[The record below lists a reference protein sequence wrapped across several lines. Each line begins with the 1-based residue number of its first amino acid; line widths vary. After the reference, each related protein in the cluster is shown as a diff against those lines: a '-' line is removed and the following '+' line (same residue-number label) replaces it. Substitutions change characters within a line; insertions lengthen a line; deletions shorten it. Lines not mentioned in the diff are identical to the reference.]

1 MQNINSPQVSVLM
14 TAYNREKFIL
24 ESIESVI
31 HSTFNDLEL
40 IIVDDGSK
48 DNTVDTVREAMQKD
62 SRIRFYQNENNLG
75 DYPNRNQAA
84 AYARGK
90 YILYV
95 DSDDKIQPDAIAY
108 CMKYFEAFP
117 DADFSVI
124 YPHGDI
130 QAPLMLDAETAIRKH
145 FYEKSFLNLGPGGV
159 VFKREFFLKNNA
171 YSTRF
176 GPANDLYSHL
186 KFAIKGKVLLLP
198 YRYLIYRIHDGQ
210 ESTNRYRYLYLNQ
223 LYINA
228 AFSKLDFPLTIKEK
242 KKIKKRYTRNN
253 ALVILKYI
261 LKTFKFKKGIEAYL
275 KGEFKLRDLI

>member
-1 MQNINSPQVSVLM
+1 MPEVSVLM

-24 ESIESVI
+24 ESIESVTQ
-31 HSTFNDLEL
+31 STFKNLEL

-48 DNTVDTVREAMQKD
+48 DNTVELVRQSMQKD
-62 SRIRFYQNENNLG
+62 SRILLYQNENNLG

-84 AYARGK
+84 SYAKGK

-95 DSDDKIQPDAIAY
+95 DSDDQIQPDAIAY
-108 CMKYFEAFP
+108 CIKYFEAFP
-117 DADFSVI
+117 EADFSVI
-124 YPHGDI
+124 YPHDDI
-130 QAPLMLDAETAIRKH
+130 QTPMMLNSEAAIRKH

-159 VFKREFFLKNNA
+159 VFKREFFLKNNS

-186 KFAIKGKVLLLP
+186 KFAIKGNVLLLP
-198 YRYLIYRIHDGQ
+198 FKYLIYRIHDGQ

-228 AFSKLDFPLTIKEK
+228 AFSKLDFPLNEKEK

-261 LKTFKFKKGIEAYL
+261 LKTFKIRKGIEAYL
-275 KGEFKLRDLI
+275 KGEFKFRDLI

>member
-1 MQNINSPQVSVLM
+1 MNMPEVSVLM

-24 ESIESVI
+24 ESIESVTQ
-31 HSTFNDLEL
+31 STFKNLEL

-48 DNTVDTVREAMQKD
+48 DNTIELVRHAMQKD

-84 AYARGK
+84 SYAKGK

-95 DSDDKIQPDAIAY
+95 DSDDQIQPDAIAY

-117 DADFSVI
+117 EADFTVI
-124 YPHGDI
+124 YPHDDI
-130 QAPLMLDAETAIRKH
+130 QTPMMFDSETAIRKH

-159 VFKREFFLKNNA
+159 VFKREFFFKNNA
-171 YSTRF
+171 YSTQF

-186 KFAIKGKVLLLP
+186 KFAIKGNVLLLP

-228 AFSKLDFPLTIKEK
+228 AFSKLDFPLTEKEK
-242 KKIKKRYTRNN
+242 NKIKKKYTRNN
-253 ALVILKYI
+253 ALVILKYT
-261 LKTFKFKKGIEAYL
+261 LKTFKIRKGIEAYL
-275 KGEFKLRDLI
+275 KGEFKFRDLI

>member
-1 MQNINSPQVSVLM
+1 MPEVSVLM

-31 HSTFNDLEL
+31 QSTFKNLEL

-48 DNTVDTVREAMQKD
+48 DKTVELVKQSIQKD
-62 SRIRFYQNENNLG
+62 SRILLYQNENNLG

-84 AYARGK
+84 SYAKGK

-95 DSDDKIQPDAIAY
+95 DSDDQIQPDAIAY
-108 CMKYFEAFP
+108 CIKYFEAFP
-117 DADFSVI
+117 EADFSVI
-124 YPHGDI
+124 YPHDDI
-130 QAPLMLDAETAIRKH
+130 QTPMMLNSEAAIRKH

-159 VFKREFFLKNNA
+159 VFKREFFLKNNS

-186 KFAIKGKVLLLP
+186 KFAIKGNVLLLP
-198 YRYLIYRIHDGQ
+198 FKYLIYRIHDGQ

-228 AFSKLDFPLTIKEK
+228 AFSKLDFPLNEKEK
-242 KKIKKRYTRNN
+242 KKIKKKYTRNN

-261 LKTFKFKKGIEAYL
+261 LKTFKIRKGIEAYL
-275 KGEFKLRDLI
+275 KGEFKFRDLI

>member
-1 MQNINSPQVSVLM
+1 MNMPEVSVLM

-24 ESIESVI
+24 ESIESVTQ
-31 HSTFNDLEL
+31 STFKNLEL

-48 DNTVDTVREAMQKD
+48 DKTVELVRQSMQKD
-62 SRIRFYQNENNLG
+62 SRILLYQNENNLG

-84 AYARGK
+84 SYAKGK

-95 DSDDKIQPDAIAY
+95 DSDDQIHPDAIAY

-117 DADFSVI
+117 EADFSVI

-130 QAPLMLDAETAIRKH
+130 QTPMMLDSEAAIRKH

-159 VFKREFFLKNNA
+159 VFKRDFFLKNNS

-228 AFSKLDFPLTIKEK
+228 AFSKLDFPLSEKEK

-261 LKTFKFKKGIEAYL
+261 LKTFKIRKGIEAYL
-275 KGEFKLRDLI
+275 KAEIKFRDLI

>member
-1 MQNINSPQVSVLM
+1 MNMPEVSVLM

-24 ESIESVI
+24 ESIESVTQ
-31 HSTFNDLEL
+31 STFKNLEL

-48 DNTVDTVREAMQKD
+48 DNTVELVRQSMQKD
-62 SRIRFYQNENNLG
+62 SRILLYQNENNLG

-84 AYARGK
+84 SYAKGK

-95 DSDDKIQPDAIAY
+95 DSDDQIQPDAIAY
-108 CMKYFEAFP
+108 CIKYFEAFP
-117 DADFSVI
+117 EADFSVI
-124 YPHGDI
+124 YPHDDI
-130 QAPLMLDAETAIRKH
+130 QTPMMLDSQAAIRKH

-159 VFKREFFLKNNA
+159 VFKREFFLKNNS

-186 KFAIKGKVLLLP
+186 KFAIKGNVLLLP
-198 YRYLIYRIHDGQ
+198 FKYLIYRIHDGQ

-228 AFSKLDFPLTIKEK
+228 AFSKLDFPLNEKEK

-261 LKTFKFKKGIEAYL
+261 LKTFKIRKGIEAYL
-275 KGEFKLRDLI
+275 KGEFKFRDLI

>member
-1 MQNINSPQVSVLM
+1 MESNPFSIDVVIPAFN
-14 TAYNREKFIL
+14 AEKFITQTL
-24 ESIESVI
+24 ESVGAQDVSIRSVI
-31 HSTFNDLEL
+31 
-40 IIVDDGSK
+40 IVNDGSK
-48 DNTVDTVREAMQKD
+48 DNTIELVRHAIQKD

-84 AYARGK
+84 SYAKGK

-95 DSDDKIQPDAIAY
+95 DSDDQIQPDAIAY

-117 DADFSVI
+117 EADFSVI
-124 YPHGDI
+124 YPHDDI
-130 QAPLMLDAETAIRKH
+130 QTPMMLDSEAAIRKH

-159 VFKREFFLKNNA
+159 VFKREFFLKNNS

-186 KFAIKGKVLLLP
+186 KFSIKGNVLLLP
-198 YRYLIYRIHDGQ
+198 FKYLIYRIHDGQ

-228 AFSKLDFPLTIKEK
+228 AFSKLDFPLTEKEK
-242 KKIKKRYTRNN
+242 NKIKKKYTRNN
-253 ALVILKYI
+253 ALVILKYT
-261 LKTFKFKKGIEAYL
+261 LKTFKIRKGIEAYL
-275 KGEFKLRDLI
+275 KGEFKFRDLI

>member
-1 MQNINSPQVSVLM
+1 MPEVSVLM

-24 ESIESVI
+24 ESIESVTQ
-31 HSTFNDLEL
+31 STFKNLEL

-48 DNTVDTVREAMQKD
+48 DNTVELVRQSMQKD
-62 SRIRFYQNENNLG
+62 SRILLYQNENNLG

-84 AYARGK
+84 SYAKGK

-95 DSDDKIQPDAIAY
+95 DSDDQIQPDAIAY

-117 DADFSVI
+117 EADFSVI

-130 QAPLMLDAETAIRKH
+130 QTPMMLNSEAAIRKH

-159 VFKREFFLKNNA
+159 VFKRDFFLKNNS
-171 YSTRF
+171 YNTRF

-186 KFAIKGKVLLLP
+186 KFAIKGNVLLLP
-198 YRYLIYRIHDGQ
+198 FKYLIYRIHDGQ

-228 AFSKLDFPLTIKEK
+228 AFSKLDFPLTEKEK

-261 LKTFKFKKGIEAYL
+261 LKTFKIRKGIEAYL
-275 KGEFKLRDLI
+275 KAEIKFRDLI

>member
-1 MQNINSPQVSVLM
+1 MNMPEVSVLM

-31 HSTFNDLEL
+31 QSTFKNLEL

-48 DNTVDTVREAMQKD
+48 DKTVELVKQSIQKD
-62 SRIRFYQNENNLG
+62 SRILLYQNENNLG

-84 AYARGK
+84 SYAKGK

-95 DSDDKIQPDAIAY
+95 DSDDQIQPDAIAY
-108 CMKYFEAFP
+108 CIKYFEAFP
-117 DADFSVI
+117 EADFSVI
-124 YPHGDI
+124 YPHDDI
-130 QAPLMLDAETAIRKH
+130 QTPMMLNSEAAIRKH

-159 VFKREFFLKNNA
+159 VFKREFFLKNNS

-186 KFAIKGKVLLLP
+186 KFAIKGNVLLLP
-198 YRYLIYRIHDGQ
+198 FKYLIYRIHDGQ

-228 AFSKLDFPLTIKEK
+228 AFSKLDFPLNEKEK
-242 KKIKKRYTRNN
+242 KKIKKKYTRNN

-261 LKTFKFKKGIEAYL
+261 LKTFKIRKGIEAYL
-275 KGEFKLRDLI
+275 KGEFKFRDLI

>member
-1 MQNINSPQVSVLM
+1 MNMPEVSVLM

-24 ESIESVI
+24 ESIESVTQ
-31 HSTFNDLEL
+31 STFKNLEL

-48 DNTVDTVREAMQKD
+48 DNTVELVRQSMQKD
-62 SRIRFYQNENNLG
+62 SRILLYQNENNLG

-84 AYARGK
+84 SYAKGK

-95 DSDDKIQPDAIAY
+95 DSDDQIHPDAIDY
-108 CMKYFEAFP
+108 CIKYFEAFP
-117 DADFSVI
+117 EADFSVI
-124 YPHGDI
+124 YPHDDI
-130 QAPLMLDAETAIRKH
+130 QTPMMLDSEAAIRKH

-159 VFKREFFLKNNA
+159 VFKREFFLKNNS

-186 KFAIKGKVLLLP
+186 KFAIKGNVLLLP
-198 YRYLIYRIHDGQ
+198 FKYLIYRIHDGQ

-228 AFSKLDFPLTIKEK
+228 AFSKLDFPLNEKEK

-261 LKTFKFKKGIEAYL
+261 LKTFKIRKGIEAYL
-275 KGEFKLRDLI
+275 KGEFKFRDLI

>member
-1 MQNINSPQVSVLM
+1 MNMPEVSVLM

-24 ESIESVI
+24 ESIESVTQ
-31 HSTFNDLEL
+31 STFKNLEL

-48 DNTVDTVREAMQKD
+48 DNTIELVRHAMQKD

-84 AYARGK
+84 SYAKGK

-95 DSDDKIQPDAIAY
+95 DSDDQIQPDAIAY

-117 DADFSVI
+117 EADFSVI
-124 YPHGDI
+124 YPHDDI
-130 QAPLMLDAETAIRKH
+130 QTPMMFDSETAIRKH

-171 YSTRF
+171 YSTQF
-176 GPANDLYSHL
+176 GPTNDLYSHL
-186 KFAIKGKVLLLP
+186 KFAIKGNVLLLP

-228 AFSKLDFPLTIKEK
+228 AFSKLDFPLTEKEK
-242 KKIKKRYTRNN
+242 NKIKKKYTRNN
-253 ALVILKYI
+253 ALVILKYT
-261 LKTFKFKKGIEAYL
+261 LKTFKIRKGIEAYL
-275 KGEFKLRDLI
+275 KGEFKFRDLI